1 MARAKPPAADK
12 RAAAADRETLER
24 VSRGD
29 PAAME
34 PLYQRFAAR
43 AFAICLRILR
53 ERHEAE
59 EVLQETF
66 LEIWRRAK
74 EYDPKRGA
82 IEAWV
87 ATIARTR
94 AIDHLRTQRTANR
107 VAEQAQPASVLSTPP
122 AAPDT
127 AASEGQDKVR
137 VAKALKSLPTGQR
150 HALELAYFEGLSHTE
165 IAERTGDPLG
175 TVKTRVRLGMEKLA
189 SLIKG
194 RD

>member
-1 MARAKPPAADK
+1 
-12 RAAAADRETLER
+12 
-24 VSRGD
+24 
-29 PAAME
+29 ME

-66 LEIWRRAK
+66 MEVWRRAR
-74 EYDPKRGA
+74 EYDAKRGA

-94 AIDHLRTQRTANR
+94 AIDHLRTQRTARR
-107 VAEQAQPASVLSTPP
+107 VTEAAQPTSVLSTPP
-122 AAPDT
+122 APPDVS
-127 AASEGQDKVR
+127 ASDGEDRSR
-137 VAKALKSLPTGQR
+137 VAAALKALPTGQR
-150 HALELAYFEGLSHTE
+150 NALELAYFEGLSHTE

-189 SLIKG
+189 ALIKG

>member
-1 MARAKPPAADK
+1 MARGRPPAADK
-12 RAAAADRETLER
+12 RAAEADRQTLER

-66 LEIWRRAK
+66 LEVWRRAK
-74 EYDPKRGA
+74 EYDPRRGA

-107 VAEQAQPASVLSTPP
+107 VAEAAQPTSVLSTPP
-122 AAPDT
+122 TAPDT
-127 AASEGQDKVR
+127 AAAESQDKVR
-137 VAKALKSLPTGQR
+137 VEKALKSLPTGQR

-189 SLIKG
+189 ALIKG
-194 RD
+194 RE